1 MFYDVCDIGIDN
13 KNRWFSCDLDTML
26 PTNNSKE
33 ENTIFRNVAKS
44 IKNQLGEFMWH

>member
-1 MFYDVCDIGIDN
+1 MFYDVINIGIDN
-13 KNRWFSCDLDTML
+13 KNSDLDTKL